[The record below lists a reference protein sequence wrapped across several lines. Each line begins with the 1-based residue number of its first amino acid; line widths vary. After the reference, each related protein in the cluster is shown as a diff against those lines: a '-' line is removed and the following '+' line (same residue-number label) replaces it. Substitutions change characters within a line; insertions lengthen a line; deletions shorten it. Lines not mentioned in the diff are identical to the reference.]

1 MYRTSYPLQVAGVTT
16 NGLANPQAG
25 SHVTVPLPMSPTLQ
39 RGFTMNV
46 FHITKN
52 AWIKPSFRGFKKM
65 TFEKINHPNKKG
77 LLNIPT

>member
-39 RGFTMNV
+39 QGFTMHV
-46 FHITKN
+46 FYITKN
-52 AWIKPSFRGFKKM
+52 VWMKPSFRGF
-65 TFEKINHPNKKG
+65 
-77 LLNIPT
+77 